1 VPISRPRAAEV
12 EKRLPKFD
20 ELDSVSQHPIAF
32 FNSVHQNVCT
42 TLGATRMKFSTSE
55 IGISIDSLRSVLVN
69 TSANLRFDFQ

>member
-1 VPISRPRAAEV
+1 
-12 EKRLPKFD
+12 
-20 ELDSVSQHPIAF
+20 VSQHPIAF

-55 IGISIDSLRSVLVN
+55 IGISIDSLRSVSVN